1 MPVIKMKL
9 KKHMISE
16 RTATVR
22 ITVQAFLE
30 NYIYTSLSSTKPC
43 GFASLTEDV

>member
-16 RTATVR
+16 RTATV
-22 ITVQAFLE
+22 QAFLE
-30 NYIYTSLSSTKPC
+30 SYIYTSLSSTKPC